1 LLRANRESITIFV
14 MLSASTLTEKSRC
27 IIGLMSGTSCDGIDT
42 ALALVSGTGSTLRA
56 TLLDFLCVPY
66 ENETRA
72 KLLRASEMNAGELA
86 LLDFELGKL
95 FGDAASQLIARQ
107 VGSTPSL
114 KINVIASHGH
124 TVCHLPQQNATL
136 QIGESAMIANATGIM
151 TISDFRVADV
161 AAGGQGAP
169 LIPYVDWC
177 LLRSESVH
185 RIIQNIGGI
194 ANCTVLPANCE
205 LENVRAWDTGPGN
218 MIMDE
223 CARVLTDGTL
233 QFDEDGKLAAQGR
246 TDENWLR
253 DLMRHEYFFR
263 APPVSCGREEFGK
276 VFAQQFLKEGARR
289 GLSTPDLIA
298 TATALTAES
307 IAHAYRTYA
316 APLLPDG
323 DLEIIL
329 GGGGAFNPTLR
340 QMLQARVAS
349 GRVLT
354 HEEIGAASDAKEA
367 LAFAVLAHE
376 TLNGVPSNVPSATGA
391 RQSVVL
397 GKMTFGIHES
407 NA

>member
-1 LLRANRESITIFV
+1 
-14 MLSASTLTEKSRC
+14 
-27 IIGLMSGTSCDGIDT
+27 
-42 ALALVSGTGSTLRA
+42 
-56 TLLDFLCVPY
+56 
-66 ENETRA
+66 
-72 KLLRASEMNAGELA
+72 
-86 LLDFELGKL
+86 
-95 FGDAASQLIARQ
+95 
-107 VGSTPSL
+107 
-114 KINVIASHGH
+114 
-124 TVCHLPQQNATL
+124 
-136 QIGESAMIANATGIM
+136 
-151 TISDFRVADV
+151 
-161 AAGGQGAP
+161 
-169 LIPYVDWC
+169 VDWC